1 MGDLGDK
8 GESGIGRYE
17 PGRQGRRDRVT
28 HILLF
33 IPFNN
38 ISVSTTI
45 QFKIISEK
53 PPHGM
58 FLKDTLTLPF
68 LMLRYIV

>member
-1 MGDLGDK
+1 MIWVTGVSVGSVGMSQGGKGGGMGLLIY
-8 GESGIGRYE
+8 S
-17 PGRQGRRDRVT
+17 
-28 HILLF
+28 LF

-38 ISVSTTI
+38 TSVSTTI